1 MGKGRVHARKPGMA
15 RLCPQFAKL
24 KAEYR
29 ARLYPAGRALRPTMQ
44 DRGLLRRLLG
54 CGRAR
59 SSPHPFEQ
67 ARPHAPRQQHKRIS
81 VVALEHE
88 QIVFA
93 EPAFEL
99 HEAAAVPARLAFG
112 NERRGFTAE
121 RIDVDVMTAATKPAR
136 TGERITLGMNADSAV
151 RLDDLA
157 LNAIALPA
165 MASTAHVGTPSGT
178 GFACGKR

>member
-1 MGKGRVHARKPGMA
+1 MQPPARDLGWSI
-15 RLCPQFAKL
+15 
-24 KAEYR
+24 
-29 ARLYPAGRALRPTMQ
+29 AGAQ
-44 DRGLLRRLLG
+44 
-54 CGRAR
+54 

-121 RIDVDVMTAATKPAR
+121 RTTKSSS
-136 TGERITLGMNADSAV
+136 E
-151 RLDDLA
+151 LA
-157 LNAIALPA
+157 LRGVWLAYALEH
-165 MASTAHVGTPSGT
+165 SE
-178 GFACGKR
+178 R

>member
-1 MGKGRVHARKPGMA
+1 MQPPTRDLGWSI
-15 RLCPQFAKL
+15 
-24 KAEYR
+24 
-29 ARLYPAGRALRPTMQ
+29 AGAQ
-44 DRGLLRRLLG
+44 
-54 CGRAR
+54 

-67 ARPHAPRQQHKRIS
+67 ARPHAPRQQHERIS

-88 QIVFA
+88 QIVFP

-112 NERRGFTAE
+112 NERRCFTAE
-121 RIDVDVMTAATKPAR
+121 RIDVDVVAAATKSAR
-136 TGERITLGMNADSAV
+136 TGERIALGMNAERAV

-165 MASTAHVGTPSGT
+165 MAGTTAHGLSASASLTRAKFTMSENKPSVRFSRYMPGNAVSGT
-178 GFACGKR
+178 MAT

>member
-1 MGKGRVHARKPGMA
+1 MQPPTRDLGWSI
-15 RLCPQFAKL
+15 
-24 KAEYR
+24 
-29 ARLYPAGRALRPTMQ
+29 AGAQ
-44 DRGLLRRLLG
+44 
-54 CGRAR
+54 
-59 SSPHPFEQ
+59 SSPHLFEQ

-99 HEAAAVPARLAFG
+99 HEAAAVSARLAFG
-112 NERRGFTAE
+112 NERRCFTAE
-121 RIDVDVMTAATKPAR
+121 RIDVDVVTAATKPAR
-136 TGERITLGMNADSAV
+136 TGQRIPLGMNADSAV

-165 MASTAHVGTPSGT
+165 MASTAHGRPRISASASLARVKFTMSENEPSVRFSRYMPGNAVSGT
-178 GFACGKR
+178 MAT